1 MKDFATVLFYIALG
15 FLSGSIFYC
24 RLLPMLLMHRDVC
37 ALSPDKNPGAAN
49 VFVHCGVPMGL
60 LCLALDMAKGAL
72 PVVLA
77 LRVIDPARL
86 AFAAVMAAPVLG
98 HALGVLN
105 GGHGGKCI
113 AVIFGVL
120 IALLGITPLGFVL
133 AGIYILLAGILRVR
147 PNGKCSVLTFS
158 LFALCALGMGIVSGQ
173 YAVALGAMT
182 ISAVSIVCHMK
193 SAAALHAAE
202 EAQTETQDA

>member
-133 AGIYILLAGILRVR
+133 AGLYILLAGILRVR

-173 YAVALGAMT
+173 YAVTLGAMT

>member
-72 PVVLA
+72 PVMLA

-173 YAVALGAMT
+173 YAVTLGAVT

>member
-60 LCLALDMAKGAL
+60 LCLTLDMAKGAL

-173 YAVALGAMT
+173 YAVTLGAMA

>member
-60 LCLALDMAKGAL
+60 LCLALDMTKGAL

-158 LFALCALGMGIVSGQ
+158 LFALCALGIGIVSGQ
-173 YAVALGAMT
+173 YAITLGAMT

>member
-49 VFVHCGVPMGL
+49 VFAHCGVPMGL

-173 YAVALGAMT
+173 YAVTLGAMT

>member
-60 LCLALDMAKGAL
+60 FCLALDMAKGAL

-173 YAVALGAMT
+173 YAVTLGAMT

>member
-49 VFVHCGVPMGL
+49 VFAHCGVPMGL

-133 AGIYILLAGILRVR
+133 AGIYILFAGILRVR

-173 YAVALGAMT
+173 YAVTLGAMT

>member
-173 YAVALGAMT
+173 YAVTLGAMT

-193 SAAALHAAE
+193 SAATLHAAE

>member
-147 PNGKCSVLTFS
+147 PNGKCSILTFS

-173 YAVALGAMT
+173 YAVTLGAMT

>member
-1 MKDFATVLFYIALG
+1 MRDLMTVLFYIALG

-24 RLLPMLLMHRDVC
+24 RLVPMLLMHKDVC

-60 LCLALDMAKGAL
+60 FCLALDMAKGAV
-72 PVVLA
+72 PVALA

-105 GGHGGKCI
+105 GGRGGKCI

-120 IALLGITPLGFVL
+120 IALLGITPLGWVL
-133 AGIYILLAGILRVR
+133 AGIYIFLAGILRVR
-147 PNGKCSVLTFS
+147 PNSKCSILTFS
-158 LFALCALGMGIVSGQ
+158 LFAVCALGMGIVSGQ
-173 YAVALGAMT
+173 YAVTLGAL
-182 ISAVSIVCHMK
+182 ILSAVSIIRHRK
-193 SAAALHAAE
+193 SAAALRATE
-202 EAQTETQDA
+202 ETQPETQDA

>member
-77 LRVIDPARL
+77 LRIIDPARL

-173 YAVALGAMT
+173 YAVTLGAMT

>member
-120 IALLGITPLGFVL
+120 IALLDITPLGFVL

-173 YAVALGAMT
+173 YAVTLGAMT

>member
-86 AFAAVMAAPVLG
+86 AFAAVMAAPTRTPINRL
-98 HALGVLN
+98 
-105 GGHGGKCI
+105 
-113 AVIFGVL
+113 AVRRSSRIF
-120 IALLGITPLGFVL
+120 I
-133 AGIYILLAGILRVR
+133 
-147 PNGKCSVLTFS
+147 
-158 LFALCALGMGIVSGQ
+158 FAP
-173 YAVALGAMT
+173 
-182 ISAVSIVCHMK
+182 
-193 SAAALHAAE
+193 AAASRPELVICIP
-202 EAQTETQDA
+202 

>member
-147 PNGKCSVLTFS
+147 PNGKCSVLTFL

-173 YAVALGAMT
+173 YAVTLGAVT

>member
-1 MKDFATVLFYIALG
+1 MRDFVTVSFYILFG

-24 RLLPMLLMHRDVC
+24 RLVPMLLVGKDVC
-37 ALSPDKNPGAAN
+37 ALSDDKNPGAAN
-49 VFVHCGVPMGL
+49 VFIHCGVPMGL
-60 LCLALDMAKGAL
+60 FCLALDMAKGAV
-72 PVVLA
+72 PVALA
-77 LRVIDPARL
+77 LRVLDPVRL
-86 AFAAVMAAPVLG
+86 SFAAVMAAPVLG

-120 IALLGITPLGFVL
+120 IALLDITPLGFVL

-173 YAVALGAMT
+173 YAVTLGAMT

>member
-49 VFVHCGVPMGL
+49 VFAHCGVPMGL
-60 LCLALDMAKGAL
+60 FCLALDMAKGAL

-105 GGHGGKCI
+105 GGRGGKCI

-173 YAVALGAMT
+173 YAVTLGAMT

>member
-37 ALSPDKNPGAAN
+37 TLSPDKNPGAAN

-158 LFALCALGMGIVSGQ
+158 LFALCALSMGIVSGQ
-173 YAVALGAMT
+173 YAVTLGAMT

>member
-1 MKDFATVLFYIALG
+1 MNELVTTLLYAALG
-15 FLSGSIFYC
+15 FLSGSVLYC
-24 RLLPMLLMHRDVC
+24 RFVPLLLLKKDIC

-60 LCLALDMAKGAL
+60 LCLALDIAKGAL

-173 YAVALGAMT
+173 YAVTLGAMT

>member
-1 MKDFATVLFYIALG
+1 MNELVTTLLYAALG
-15 FLSGSIFYC
+15 FLSGSVLYC
-24 RLLPMLLMHRDVC
+24 RFVPLLLLKKDIC

-60 LCLALDMAKGAL
+60 LCLALDIAKGAL

-133 AGIYILLAGILRVR
+133 AGLYILLAGILRVR

-173 YAVALGAMT
+173 YAVTLGAMT

>member
-173 YAVALGAMT
+173 YAVTLGAMT